1 VAEIGDIGGSRLGG
15 AGRWG
20 SLSGLGGKGTFLTS
34 REFLARSPNDVEP
47 INLFQCVGDRRDM
60 NTQVS
65 WVGYKECP

>member
-1 VAEIGDIGGSRLGG
+1 MGEFIRIGG
-15 AGRWG
+15 
-20 SLSGLGGKGTFLTS
+20 KETFPTS
-34 REFLARSPNDVEP
+34 REFLARSPKDVEP

>member
-1 VAEIGDIGGSRLGG
+1 MAVLD
-15 AGRWG
+15 WV
-20 SLSGLGGKGTFLTS
+20 GLGGGGVYQDWGKETFPTS
-34 REFLARSPNDVEP
+34 REFLARSPKDVEP